1 MIKENGQNILI
12 ELPHFHD
19 EFDYVKDKLD
29 CFVPSP
35 GKFKCGGENATPG
48 KKKRK
53 KKAGHVIAP
62 PVPVP
67 EIPASTPESEASK
80 EESNEKTSIKKKK
93 APVAKNGCGRNWG
106 SNKCLTKFVCSIEE
120 KNILLVEVREYG
132 QRCEHCTKRY
142 ENPSF
147 LDE

>member
-1 MIKENGQNILI
+1 MLFKPRITFKAIAEDTNEKDRARKENDQRKWAEHFDRIVVDYFEDRHI
-12 ELPHFHD
+12 PHFHD

-67 EIPASTPESEASK
+67 EIPASTPES
-80 EESNEKTSIKKKK
+80 
-93 APVAKNGCGRNWG
+93 V
-106 SNKCLTKFVCSIEE
+106 
-120 KNILLVEVREYG
+120 VEIGV
-132 QRCEHCTKRY
+132 QI
-142 ENPSF
+142 NA
-147 LDE
+147 